1 MSVNLLARR
10 LYSNNNIPSDLKD
23 RFILNG
29 IRINDIDYLENFCRN
44 NNILL
49 LKQFEKINKD
59 DKEEYNKLVNK
70 KSNLVAKNV
79 EQINDNLYKEIS
91 RKNVYYDDYDYPTK
105 GNVLQI
111 TDAAYKRLLNGK
123 NYSNNKRYN
132 KNYSNIKNIP
142 KIDDE
147 TYKRL
152 LKNKKIYK

>member
-1 MSVNLLARR
+1 M
-10 LYSNNNIPSDLKD
+10 
-23 RFILNG
+23 
-29 IRINDIDYLENFCRN
+29 EN
-44 NNILL
+44 
-49 LKQFEKINKD
+49 
-59 DKEEYNKLVNK
+59 
-70 KSNLVAKNV
+70 
-79 EQINDNLYKEIS
+79 
-91 RKNVYYDDYDYPTK
+91 DYPTK

-142 KIDDE
+142 KIDDA